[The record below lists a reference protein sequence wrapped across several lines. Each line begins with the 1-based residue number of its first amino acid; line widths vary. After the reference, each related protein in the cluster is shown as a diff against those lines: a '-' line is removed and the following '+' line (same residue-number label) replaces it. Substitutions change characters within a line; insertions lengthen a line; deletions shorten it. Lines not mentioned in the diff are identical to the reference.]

1 MKLAGALSL
10 FALGLLAA
18 SSVACTPT
26 QRAKEPSD
34 VFAKMDKELANAIS
48 TTTLTSDV
56 IELPNE
62 RLSLAQW
69 EEEEEEEDEQG
80 PVQTW
85 ATPPKTD
92 PGARP

>member
-10 FALGLLAA
+10 VFLGLLLGGCA
-18 SSVACTPT
+18 PT

-56 IELPNE
+56 IELPGE

-69 EEEEEEEDEQG
+69 EEEEEEQA

-85 ATPPKTD
+85 ATPPAQKSD